1 MTEQTTQDA
10 VAEIWKLFKET
21 DVKFKETA
29 ARFKETDARFKETDA
44 RLDQRFKETDARL
57 DKRSA
62 ETDRKLRQLEGLF
75 SSQWGRLIEALV
87 QPAALKLFRARG
99 IDVHYTFPRAKS
111 QQNGSTLEIDL
122 LLEDGEI
129 VVVVEVKSV
138 LRVSDVQE
146 FLEDLAA
153 FPAYFPRYQ
162 GYQIYGAVAALS
174 LDENADR
181 YAYKQGLF
189 VLSMSGEGMI
199 EIRNDDKFHP
209 QNFG

>member
-1 MTEQTTQDA
+1 MAEQTTQEA
-10 VAEIWKLFKET
+10 VTEIWKLFKET
-21 DVKFKETA
+21 D
-29 ARFKETDARFKETDA
+29 ARM
-44 RLDQRFKETDARL
+44 

-75 SSQWGRLIEALV
+75 SSQWGRLLEALV

-99 IDVHYTFPRAKS
+99 IDVHYTFPHAKS
-111 QQNGSTLEIDL
+111 QQNGSTMEIDL

-153 FPAYFPRYQ
+153 LPAYFPRYQ

-181 YAYKQGLF
+181 YAYNQGLF

-199 EIRNDDKFHP
+199 EIRNDDKFRP

>member
-1 MTEQTTQDA
+1 M
-10 VAEIWKLFKET
+10 
-21 DVKFKETA
+21 
-29 ARFKETDARFKETDA
+29 R
-44 RLDQRFKETDARL
+44 
-57 DKRSA
+57 
-62 ETDRKLRQLEGLF
+62 
-75 SSQWGRLIEALV
+75 
-87 QPAALKLFRARG
+87 
-99 IDVHYTFPRAKS
+99 YTFPLAKS
-111 QQNGSTLEIDL
+111 QQNGSTIEIDL

-181 YAYKQGLF
+181 YSVQTGVVCTEYEWGRHDRNSQRQQVSPPKFWVSQR
-189 VLSMSGEGMI
+189 VI
-199 EIRNDDKFHP
+199 ENTRARL
-209 QNFG
+209 